1 MVGAKMSD
9 SRWLYYAFGAALTAS
24 VVPILAKKGMRD
36 IDPVLATALRSIV
49 MMLFMLA
56 VCSVKE
62 HWSGLARL
70 DRVSVV
76 AILLSGLAGAM
87 SWLCG
92 FEALALADASKVAT
106 IDKLSVPLAAVLAV
120 IFLRERPSGTN
131 WCGILLIAIGA
142 YLTARK

>member
-1 MVGAKMSD
+1 MSE
-9 SRWLYYAFGAALTAS
+9 SRWLYYAFGAALAAS

-56 VCSVKE
+56 ACSVKQR
-62 HWSGLARL
+62 WSGLAGL
-70 DRVSVV
+70 DRVS
-76 AILLSGLAGAM
+76 ALMILLSGLAGAV

-92 FEALALADASKVAT
+92 FEALSLADASKVAP

-120 IFLRERPSGTN
+120 IFLRERPSDTN
-131 WCGILLIAIGA
+131 WCGIFLIAIGA
-142 YLTARK
+142 YLTAKK

>member
-1 MVGAKMSD
+1 M
-9 SRWLYYAFGAALTAS
+9 TAS

-56 VCSVKE
+56 ACSVKE

-70 DRVSVV
+70 DRAAVG
-76 AILLSGLAGAM
+76 AILLSGLAGAL

-92 FEALALADASKVAT
+92 FEALALADASKVAP